1 MKHITQLNVF
11 FDKEPLG
18 RLSYHNRQWWFQ
30 YDPHWLENGFNLA
43 PQLLS
48 FDFTPQLA
56 KLPIFEG
63 LHGIFYDSLPDGW
76 GMLLMDRFF
85 KGHYGWHRHEITP
98 ADRLAYLGSRA
109 MGALEY
115 EPVLAESKLT
125 NEKVNLFQLSQ
136 AAEQVMQGS
145 PQQIMD
151 QLRILGGSP
160 GGARPKVAVGL
171 AEASDECI
179 TGREKLPAGF
189 HHWLVKFHGQEDTQD
204 IAHVEQSYVELA
216 ALAGL
221 LVPPT
226 RLIHLPKHTFF
237 ASKRF
242 DRNGE
247 KKLHMLTLSGYLY
260 ADHRLP
266 ALDYSALIASTA
278 ILTRDIRQIQQAFRR
293 MVFNIAVHNKDDHA
307 KNFAFIADR
316 TGKWSLAPAYDLTFS
331 SGMNNEHTTAING
344 AGNPTRQDIAKVA
357 AEHGILPWEQIVAEV
372 LAAVEQWPSVANK
385 NKVNKGNVKKIATM
399 MAQVRKCIE

>member
-63 LHGIFYDSLPDGW
+63 LHSIFYDSLPDGW
-76 GMLLMDRFF
+76 GM
-85 KGHYGWHRHEITP
+85 
-98 ADRLAYLGSRA
+98 
-109 MGALEY
+109 
-115 EPVLAESKLT
+115 
-125 NEKVNLFQLSQ
+125 
-136 AAEQVMQGS
+136 
-145 PQQIMD
+145 
-151 QLRILGGSP
+151 
-160 GGARPKVAVGL
+160 
-171 AEASDECI
+171 
-179 TGREKLPAGF
+179 
-189 HHWLVKFHGQEDTQD
+189 
-204 IAHVEQSYVELA
+204 
-216 ALAGL
+216 
-221 LVPPT
+221 
-226 RLIHLPKHTFF
+226 
-237 ASKRF
+237 
-242 DRNGE
+242 
-247 KKLHMLTLSGYLY
+247 
-260 ADHRLP
+260 
-266 ALDYSALIASTA
+266 
-278 ILTRDIRQIQQAFRR
+278 
-293 MVFNIAVHNKDDHA
+293 
-307 KNFAFIADR
+307 
-316 TGKWSLAPAYDLTFS
+316 
-331 SGMNNEHTTAING
+331 NNEHNTAING